1 MKLWERVLNRFLTIK
16 SITTLILT
24 AVFAYLG
31 IVGAISAE
39 SFQDI
44 FYIVI
49 AFYFGSS
56 LEKTASATGS
66 KTE

>member
-1 MKLWERVLNRFLTIK
+1 MTVLQKILNRFLTIK
-16 SITTLILT
+16 SVVTLMLT
-24 AVFAYLG
+24 IVFCVLG
-31 IVGAISAE
+31 ITGAIDAD

-56 LEKTASATGS
+56 LEKTASATGA